1 MNAEPLTQTQLDAF
15 AASWNEGAVVRH
27 HGFRISYPRGER
39 AVVTLDEVK
48 EHHRG
53 GLGTDAVNGGILAA
67 MFDFAIGCTSVLA
80 PPLRRS
86 ATIQISMA
94 FERAVRGNTVR
105 CEARIERTTGTLLF
119 VTAEAIDAQDV
130 VCSRATGI
138 VSLGKPI
145 DLAAWTRTLT

>member
-1 MNAEPLTQTQLDAF
+1 MTAAPLTQAQLDAF

-27 HGFRISYPRGER
+27 HGFLISYPRGER
-39 AVVTLDEVK
+39 AVITLAEVQ

-53 GLGTDAVNGGILAA
+53 GLGADAVNGGILAS

-86 ATIQISMA
+86 ATIQISMS
-94 FERAVRGNTVR
+94 FERAVRGDSVR

-119 VTAEAIDAQDV
+119 VTAEAIDAKEV

-145 DLAAWTRTLT
+145 DLDGWTRTLV